1 MTAFL
6 FALMLGT
13 MLVGV
18 PILLAIA
25 LVGYVGVAAV
35 PDLVMPLFAQKM
47 FAQLD
52 SFTLLALPYFILAGG
67 LMSASG
73 MSQQLVDFSRV
84 LVGHLRAGLA
94 HASVVAAMIFAG
106 ISGSST
112 ADASAIS
119 AIVIP
124 TMKKSGYK
132 AGFAAA
138 LIATAGTIGAIIP
151 PSMVMVVYGAIAQV
165 SIGGLFLAGIIPGI
179 LVGLALMATIK
190 IYTWHPDYPELRV
203 VHGRFEW
210 SALGR
215 SFREVWPALLGPV
228 IIIGGILSGIFTAT
242 EAGAVACLYAL
253 LLGTL
258 YYRKIKL
265 RDLPGIL
272 VESAVMTTMVSG
284 VIAVAGASGWLL
296 AYLEFNVGA
305 VKFVTSFSQ
314 DPTHGAADRRGGDD
328 RAGHLRR
335 LARGA
340 ADLRAGGDPDQQGL
354 RHRPIPDGP
363 GDGDVQ
369 PDRRRVASD
378 RATAV
383 RDHQHRADHLLRGEP
398 PRLVVHARRDPGTVA
413 RDLHP
418 WPGIVDTAL
427 LSRLASRAERRAA
440 PKAARNPT
448 GDRSMY
454 PSTEGLQ

>member
-1 MTAFL
+1 MIWFL

-13 MLVGV
+13 MLAGM

-35 PDLVMPLFAQKM
+35 PDLVLPLFAQKM

-67 LMSASG
+67 LMSAGG

-94 HASVVAAMIFAG
+94 HASVVASMVFAG

-119 AIVIP
+119 AIMIP
-124 TMKKSGYK
+124 TMKKSGYN
-132 AGFAAA
+132 AGFSAA

-179 LVGLALMATIK
+179 LVGLFLMATIK
-190 IYTWHPDYPELRV
+190 IYTYHPKYPELRV
-203 VHGRFEW
+203 THGQFKWRAVGK
-210 SALGR
+210 SLV
-215 SFREVWPALLGPV
+215 EVWPALLGPV
-228 IIIGGILSGIFTAT
+228 IIVGGILTGVFTAT

-253 LLGTL
+253 VLGMVV
-258 YYRKIKL
+258 YKKIKW

-272 VESAVMTTMVSG
+272 LDAAVMTTMVSG

-296 AYLEFNVGA
+296 GYLEFNDGA

-314 DPTHGAADRRGGDD
+314 NPTVVLLLVAIVMIVLGTFVDSLAVLLVFAPVAIEISKVYGIDPFQMGLVMVMCNQIGAVSPPTAPLLFVTTSIAQTSYSEVNR
-328 RAGHLRR
+328 HVWWFM
-335 LARGA
+335 LAEV
-340 ADLRAGGDPDQQGL
+340 LVML
-354 RHRPIPDGP
+354 LVIFVP
-363 GDGDVQ
+363 G
-369 PDRRRVASD
+369 
-378 RATAV
+378 
-383 RDHQHRADHLLRGEP
+383 
-398 PRLVVHARRDPGTVA
+398 
-413 RDLHP
+413 
-418 WPGIVDTAL
+418 
-427 LSRLASRAERRAA
+427 LASWI
-440 PKAARNPT
+440 PHYFL
-448 GDRSMY
+448 G
-454 PSTEGLQ
+454 

>member
-1 MTAFL
+1 MIWIL

-13 MLVGV
+13 MLAGV
-18 PILLAIA
+18 PILLSIA
-25 LVGYVGVAAV
+25 FVGYVGVAAV
-35 PDLVMPLFAQKM
+35 PDLVLPLFAQKM

-67 LMSASG
+67 LMSAGG

-94 HASVVAAMIFAG
+94 HASVVASMVFAG

-112 ADASAIS
+112 ADASAIA

-132 AGFAAA
+132 PGFAAA

-179 LVGLALMATIK
+179 LVGLFLMGTIK
-190 IYTWHPDYPELRV
+190 IYTYHPDYPELRV

-210 SALGR
+210 RAVGKSL
-215 SFREVWPALLGPV
+215 REVWPALLGPV
-228 IIIGGILSGIFTAT
+228 IIIGGILGGVFTAT

-253 LLGTL
+253 VLGIGF
-258 YYRKIKL
+258 YRKIKL
-265 RDLPGIL
+265 RDLPAIL
-272 VESAVMTTMVSG
+272 LEAATMTTMVSG

-296 AYLEFNVGA
+296 GYLEFNQGA

-314 DPTHGAADRRGGDD
+314 DPTIVLLLVAATMIVLGTFVDSLAVLLVFAPVAIQISKVYGIDPFQMGLVMVMCNQIGAVSPPTAPLLFVTTSIAQTTYAEVNR
-328 RAGHLRR
+328 HVWWFM
-335 LARGA
+335 LAEV
-340 ADLRAGGDPDQQGL
+340 LVL
-354 RHRPIPDGP
+354 LLVIFIPG
-363 GDGDVQ
+363 
-369 PDRRRVASD
+369 
-378 RATAV
+378 
-383 RDHQHRADHLLRGEP
+383 
-398 PRLVVHARRDPGTVA
+398 
-413 RDLHP
+413 
-418 WPGIVDTAL
+418 
-427 LSRLASRAERRAA
+427 LASWI
-440 PKAARNPT
+440 PHYFL
-448 GDRSMY
+448 G
-454 PSTEGLQ
+454 